1 MRSTA
6 FTPLMARAAL
16 SSTDVSLAPNT
27 GGCATTAVSWPGRR
41 VSMPKSCRPLLLAR
55 ASRRVVGR
63 PMMRKSLGFFSVTF
77 SGTGKAIAASAS
89 SP

>member
-1 MRSTA
+1 
-6 FTPLMARAAL
+6 MARAAL

-41 VSMPKSCRPLLLAR
+41 MSMPKSCRPLLLAR
-55 ASRRVVGR
+55 ASRRVVGW
-63 PMMRKSLGFFSVTF
+63 PMMRKSFGSFSVTF